1 MFVSIV
7 LCDSTTSVLSQ
18 KFHLDTFENAM
29 VTARL
34 RPMVPVVYNTARTTE
49 QPIPRAEFT
58 IDENESVSE
67 TSSLTSEFQAPG
79 TAAADE
85 NCELQDDLQS
95 TWFDSGELNVSAQVD
110 VKPVV
115 HVDGEDLHA
124 FEVLFNE
131 DQTETATN
139 VDVDPLAMN
148 EGDQENAEANEHTN
162 DSTSMIP
169 QSFISAIVFES
180 TRICTNEVANN
191 FVESVIGDDNNT
203 ERDSQGM
210 DGAHAVEDL
219 TNVASQESIAN
230 GTNAQVNNLFE
241 SNNREANAEE
251 NERERQIGENVANLL
266 LHGQRV
272 VFCDELELLHIPNQE
287 LKAIAVEP
295 EYTVKAKDLLCGSKP
310 FKEYVMLYFSYV
322 LNTRF

>member
-1 MFVSIV
+1 
-7 LCDSTTSVLSQ
+7 
-18 KFHLDTFENAM
+18 M

-34 RPMVPVVYNTARTTE
+34 RPMVPVVYNTAHTTE

-67 TSSLTSEFQAPG
+67 TSSLTSEFQAPD

-85 NCELQDDLQS
+85 NYELQDDSQS

-139 VDVDPLAMN
+139 VDVDPLAIN
-148 EGDQENAEANEHTN
+148 EGDQENANANEHTN
-162 DSTSMIP
+162 DSTSTIP

-180 TRICTNEVANN
+180 TRARANEVANN
-191 FVESVIGDDNNT
+191 
-203 ERDSQGM
+203 
-210 DGAHAVEDL
+210 
-219 TNVASQESIAN
+219 
-230 GTNAQVNNLFE
+230 
-241 SNNREANAEE
+241 
-251 NERERQIGENVANLL
+251 
-266 LHGQRV
+266 
-272 VFCDELELLHIPNQE
+272 
-287 LKAIAVEP
+287 
-295 EYTVKAKDLLCGSKP
+295 
-310 FKEYVMLYFSYV
+310 
-322 LNTRF
+322 